1 MNKLTRGEKI
11 VGALS
16 YIIFFLPI
24 INGNKND
31 FNRFH
36 ANQGLL
42 LFMVIILV
50 NIINNFLL
58 PFSPLFLEVI
68 LSIGFLFLIIC
79 LFLTGIA
86 SAAKGEMKEFLWIGK
101 IKILNNK

>member
-1 MNKLTRGEKI
+1 MEELTQGEKI

-24 INGNKND
+24 INGNKKD

-42 LFMVIILV
+42 LFIVIILS
-50 NIINNFLL
+50 NIINNYLL
-58 PFSPLFLEVI
+58 PYFPSVLETIFSVLI
-68 LSIGFLFLIIC
+68 LLMTMFLFV
-79 LFLTGIA
+79 TGIL
-86 SAAKGEMKEFLWIGK
+86 SAAKGTMKEFPLIGRV
-101 IKILNNK
+101 KILNNK

>member
-1 MNKLTRGEKI
+1 MDKLTRGEKI

-24 INGNKND
+24 INGNKNE

-42 LFMVIILV
+42 LFMVIIFV

-58 PFSPLFLEVI
+58 PYFPWILELI
-68 LSIGFLFLIIC
+68 LSIGLLLAIIY
-79 LFLTGIA
+79 LFLTGAA
-86 SAAKGEMKEFLWIGK
+86 SAAKGEMKEFPWIGK
-101 IKILNNK
+101 LKILNNK